1 MALAFIKNLLGVR
14 KDNLV
19 TNAIEAIV
27 RMDPKAATEAELR
40 TMEENLD
47 RIGRAVADAQIAF
60 DKEKREAEAIVA
72 MFNQRLAAAEL
83 LQTKILGED
92 NATTKAGLQKSL
104 EDLLGLIE
112 GMHDEVAREKQ
123 DAADAE
129 QFLNELQTSYSEA
142 AGRIRTARADLER
155 AERDMARADRQLG
168 AAKGR
173 EQHARELAGLATA
186 SNGIDLALN
195 AMKNAATEATN
206 AAAVADT
213 KARLLTPTAP
223 EKTDANIAAAM
234 AAAAGTPAALASS
247 ADRLAALKAAR
258 L

>member
-142 AGRIRTARADLER
+142 AGRIRTARAD
-155 AERDMARADRQLG
+155 RQLG

-234 AAAAGTPAALASS
+234 AAAAGTPAAPASS